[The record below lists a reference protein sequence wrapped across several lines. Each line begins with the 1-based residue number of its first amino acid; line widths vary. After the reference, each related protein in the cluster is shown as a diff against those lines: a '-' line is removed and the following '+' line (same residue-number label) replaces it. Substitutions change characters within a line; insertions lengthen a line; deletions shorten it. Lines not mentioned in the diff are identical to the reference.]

1 MDKIFAKPAPG
12 RLVRHPETGDPLPAE
27 GALVIRSPY
36 WIRRL
41 KDGDVTLATP
51 ASGKAVNNGH

>member
-27 GALVIRSPY
+27 GALVTRSPY
-36 WIRRL
+36 
-41 KDGDVTLATP
+41 
-51 ASGKAVNNGH
+51 

>member
-12 RLVRHPETGDPLPAE
+12 RLVRHPETGDPL
-27 GALVIRSPY
+27 VTRSPY